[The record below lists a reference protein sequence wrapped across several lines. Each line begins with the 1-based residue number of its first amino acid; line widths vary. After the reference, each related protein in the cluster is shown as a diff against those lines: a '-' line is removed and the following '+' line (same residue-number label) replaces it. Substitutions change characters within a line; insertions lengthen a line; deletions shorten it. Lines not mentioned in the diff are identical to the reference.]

1 MGGERGA
8 ICTLSSLIVQR
19 KAAWNTPDTASPRPS
34 PKGEGEQLAGYP
46 GVFER
51 TEWEKGASPQ
61 PSPKGEGE
69 QLARFPGVFKEA

>member
-1 MGGERGA
+1 MRGLLFRLWA
-8 ICTLSSLIVQR
+8 ENVVRYARFLPRLY
-19 KAAWNTPDTASPRPS
+19 KEEAAWNTPDAASPRPS

-61 PSPKGEGE
+61 PSPKGEG
-69 QLARFPGVFKEA
+69 G